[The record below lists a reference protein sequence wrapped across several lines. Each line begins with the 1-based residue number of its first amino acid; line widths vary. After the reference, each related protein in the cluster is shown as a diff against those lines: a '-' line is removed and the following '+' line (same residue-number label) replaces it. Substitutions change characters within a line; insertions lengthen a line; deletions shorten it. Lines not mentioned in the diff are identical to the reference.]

1 MEGNAAM
8 KTSLLIAFGITL
20 AALANAA
27 APRPAHALTMAEC
40 SAKYKAAKSAGTLN
54 GMKWNDFRK
63 AQCGAEA
70 SAAPAAAPAPA
81 AAAPAPAAAPAAPA
95 ASAPA
100 AGQKPVSAGRQAMI
114 ARERACGADWKEAKA
129 AGKIPAGQ
137 KWPQYWS
144 ECNKRKKAQGM

>member
-1 MEGNAAM
+1 M
-8 KTSLLIAFGITL
+8 KTGLLIASGIVL

-27 APRPAHALTMAEC
+27 LPQPAHALTMSEC

-63 AQCGAEA
+63 AQCGSEA

-81 AAAPAPAAAPAAPA
+81 PAPAAAAPAPAAPAPAATA
-95 ASAPA
+95 AAP
-100 AGQKPVSAGRQAMI
+100 GKKPVSAGRQAMV
-114 ARERACGADWKEAKA
+114 ARERACGADWKAAKA

-144 ECNKRKKAQGM
+144 ECNKRKKAEGM